1 MNLNP
6 IKVISF
12 AYLFCIFT
20 CSSQLFAQNKILLL
34 NGKVIEA
41 ESYSLGDVFLNYKRP
56 GDSRTAPRLIDRY
69 DVFSI
74 QRSDS
79 TEEIIYIPADSLDYS
94 IEEARLYIKGE
105 QLANEYYNRPSVK
118 WSSAA
123 VGLSSSVLNFYALP
137 VPMIYSLVLGRFNPK
152 HLQIP
157 AEYNHLKENE
167 AFKTGYKK
175 AGRNIKIQQSLKWG
189 YVSLGL
195 GIAGFLIFK

>member
-1 MNLNP
+1 M
-6 IKVISF
+6 IKYPFRIITL
-12 AYLFCIFT
+12 ALLCWIF
-20 CSSQLFAQNKILLL
+20 SGNSQLCAQNKILLL
-34 NGKVIEA
+34 NGKLIEA

-79 TEEIIYIPADSLDYS
+79 TEEIIYVPTDSLDYS

-105 QLANEYYNRPSVK
+105 QIANLYYNRPSVK

-123 VGLSSSVLNFYALP
+123 VGLSSSLLNFYAMP

-152 HLQIP
+152 NIQVP
-157 AEYNHLKENE
+157 EEYNYLKNNE
-167 AFKTGYKK
+167 AFSTGYKK